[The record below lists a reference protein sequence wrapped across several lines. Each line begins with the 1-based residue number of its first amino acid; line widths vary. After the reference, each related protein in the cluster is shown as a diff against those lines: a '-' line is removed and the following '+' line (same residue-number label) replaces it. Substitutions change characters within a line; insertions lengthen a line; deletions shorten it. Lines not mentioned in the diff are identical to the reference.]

1 MMTMRRSLVGSLA
14 LAAMVLSGCVVTVDT
29 WSPIGTDASA
39 TGSWTL
45 NGAVPTISACAA
57 AGINSV
63 EVQFSNRLDSPVIPL
78 DFVFDCADGGFSLS
92 NVLAA
97 GTYDVHYI
105 VRTSAADIVGPTQS
119 LTFVAGSSTV
129 IPAID
134 IVTGTPIFNPKGDD
148 FTMDGHWT
156 INGGPA
162 TTATCG
168 AAGIAAVQLV
178 IQQAGETYTEPGF
191 IFDCAGGGFDTR
203 TLSPQIAFTWGSYM
217 TFWRALDS
225 TGANIGMS
233 SALGLVVNSPI
244 THSTLATADFVVTV
258 PTASLTLNL
267 TYDTVVG
274 GTMSDTDCA
283 GAGVATIFYT
293 LRDITG
299 GASTIV
305 SESGAA
311 GVACGSQIIFDSAII
326 TGGHTYSVYLE
337 GADSAGVKHWSGM
350 DSTLDVAVGEQAVYN
365 LALTKNS

>member
-1 MMTMRRSLVGSLA
+1 MMMMRRSLMVSLA
-14 LAAMVLSGCVVTVDT
+14 LAAMVLSGCVVTVDV

-39 TGSWTL
+39 SSTWTL
-45 NGAVPTISACAA
+45 NGAVPTVGACAA
-57 AGINSV
+57 AGISSV
-63 EVQFSNRLDSPVIPL
+63 EVQFSNRLDSPVIPPE
-78 DFVFDCADGGFSLS
+78 FVFDCADGGFNLS

-105 VRTSAADIVGPTQS
+105 VRRGAADFVGPTQS
-119 LTFVAGSSTV
+119 LNFVTGSTTA
-129 IPAID
+129 IPSID
-134 IVTGTPIFNPKGDD
+134 ITTGTPVFNPKGSD
-148 FTMDGHWT
+148 FTMDGMWT
-156 INGGPA
+156 INGGAA

-168 AAGIAAVQLV
+168 AAGIARVQLV
-178 IQQAGETYTEPGF
+178 IQQAGETYTEDGF

-217 TFWRALDS
+217 TFWRALNAAGD
-225 TGANIGMS
+225 NIGMS
-233 SALGLVVNSPI
+233 SAYPLIVNSPI
-244 THSTLATADFVVTV
+244 THSTLLTADFVVA
-258 PTASLTLNL
+258 PAASLTLNL
-267 TYDTVVG
+267 SYDTVVG

-311 GVACGSQIIFDSAII
+311 GVACGSQIVFDSAII
-326 TGGHTYSVYLE
+326 TGGHTYSVYVE
-337 GADSAGVKHWSGM
+337 GADSGGVKHWSGM
-350 DSTLDVAVGEQAVYN
+350 DSTLDVGPSEQAIYN